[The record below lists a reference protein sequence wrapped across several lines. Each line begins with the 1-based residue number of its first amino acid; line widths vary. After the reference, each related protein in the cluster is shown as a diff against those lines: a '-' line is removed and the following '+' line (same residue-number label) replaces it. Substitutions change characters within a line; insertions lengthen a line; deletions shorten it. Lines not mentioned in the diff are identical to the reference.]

1 MNTVPE
7 IWHVMGVIVIFHFGL
22 FFALL
27 SLYKPKNQN
36 FLKKLK
42 KTSGGIIILHM
53 STKNYGKMMYGSW
66 DMVCNREMDRRKKW
80 HIEVGAQPKN
90 VEFKRLLRE
99 VDWTKVT
106 TSHNVNHAYDEFLK
120 IFTRI
125 YGIHL

>member
-7 IWHVMGVIVIFHFGL
+7 IWYVMGVIVIFHFGL

-53 STKNYGKMMYGSW
+53 STKNYGKMMYGS
-66 DMVCNREMDRRKKW
+66 
-80 HIEVGAQPKN
+80 
-90 VEFKRLLRE
+90 
-99 VDWTKVT
+99 
-106 TSHNVNHAYDEFLK
+106 
-120 IFTRI
+120 
-125 YGIHL
+125 

>member
-27 SLYKPKNQN
+27 SLNQNQN

-53 STKNYGKMMYGSW
+53 STKNYGKMMYGS
-66 DMVCNREMDRRKKW
+66 
-80 HIEVGAQPKN
+80 
-90 VEFKRLLRE
+90 
-99 VDWTKVT
+99 
-106 TSHNVNHAYDEFLK
+106 
-120 IFTRI
+120 
-125 YGIHL
+125 

>member
-1 MNTVPE
+1 
-7 IWHVMGVIVIFHFGL
+7 
-22 FFALL
+22 
-27 SLYKPKNQN
+27 
-36 FLKKLK
+36 
-42 KTSGGIIILHM
+42 M

-106 TSHNVNHAYDEFLK
+106 TSHNVNHAYDGFLK